1 MMKQVFREF
10 NLFRGL
16 CPHEPS
22 GKNRMSHHST
32 KKKPSLRS
40 LLANLRVD
48 MPWRDKIRLLFRNN
62 WIKIK
67 NVQNC
72 CGHPGEPGC

>member
-1 MMKQVFREF
+1 MKQVFQESSF
-10 NLFRGL
+10 LRGMFFHKIL
-16 CPHEPS
+16 GKSKMPHHP
-22 GKNRMSHHST
+22 K
-32 KKKPSLRS
+32 KKKPSPRLF
-40 LLANLRVD
+40 LANLRVD

-62 WIKIK
+62 WIKIR